1 MSRIAAE
8 AGLAR
13 PALYRALAEDG
24 NPALATVARVL
35 ATMGL
40 RLSVEP
46 IAAAERDGLGNS
58 DDPINGLPA

>member
-1 MSRIAAE
+1 
-8 AGLAR
+8 
-13 PALYRALAEDG
+13 
-24 NPALATVARVL
+24 VL

-40 RLSVEP
+40 RLSVEA